1 MKKALKF
8 TLCMA
13 PLSIAAGITVALYEI
28 GTGIASQM
36 QMPEGKL
43 VSLITLQTVV
53 YALISAFLGYLLSD
67 ATGLLRPFG
76 FQKKPLV
83 STLVIGSASGAVMFV
98 LEHLLFS
105 RLIPGVATFYETYPF
120 SLAYLSSEVFYG
132 GVVEELL
139 MRWFLM
145 SLLVWILMKLTRRK
159 KEAVPSWCFLAAN
172 LVVAVLFAL
181 GHLPATKVL
190 FGTITPVI
198 FVRCMLLNGG
208 LGFVFG
214 LLYRKWGIQYA
225 MVAHALVH
233 VVCDALLFIV
243 VK

>member
-1 MKKALKF
+1 
-8 TLCMA
+8 
-13 PLSIAAGITVALYEI
+13 
-28 GTGIASQM
+28 
-36 QMPEGKL
+36 
-43 VSLITLQTVV
+43 
-53 YALISAFLGYLLSD
+53 
-67 ATGLLRPFG
+67 
-76 FQKKPLV
+76 
-83 STLVIGSASGAVMFV
+83 
-98 LEHLLFS
+98 
-105 RLIPGVATFYETYPF
+105 
-120 SLAYLSSEVFYG
+120 
-132 GVVEELL
+132 
-139 MRWFLM
+139 M